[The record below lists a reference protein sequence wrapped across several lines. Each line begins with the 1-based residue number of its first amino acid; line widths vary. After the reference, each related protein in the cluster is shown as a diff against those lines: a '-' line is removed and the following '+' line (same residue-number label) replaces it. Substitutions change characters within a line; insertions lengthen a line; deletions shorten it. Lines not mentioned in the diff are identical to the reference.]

1 MKLLFPAFVLSYS
14 SIPTKGSILAMFPCE
29 NGLNCWYFICTLWY
43 RYYNYD
49 DHFIESMNLEL
60 LTSTKMS
67 ASLSILES
75 LSPYNCIEESDVYK
89 TSKLLRTLKP
99 YPFRVDTS
107 PEDLGFNLLE

>member
-1 MKLLFPAFVLSYS
+1 
-14 SIPTKGSILAMFPCE
+14 
-29 NGLNCWYFICTLWY
+29 
-43 RYYNYD
+43 
-49 DHFIESMNLEL
+49 
-60 LTSTKMS
+60 MS